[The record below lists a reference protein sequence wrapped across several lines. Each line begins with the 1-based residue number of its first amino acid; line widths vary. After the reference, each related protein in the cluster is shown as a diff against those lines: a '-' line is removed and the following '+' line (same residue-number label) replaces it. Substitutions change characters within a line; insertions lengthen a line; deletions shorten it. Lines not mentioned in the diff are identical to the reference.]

1 MQPYILK
8 PLNDTSTKCLKC
20 WKPARR
26 HWNCRCFRRESASLL
41 HFHHPATQGFEA
53 NMLELQVQVGTRV
66 EADYYPAKL
75 YTNCSVKVHSAA
87 RAADIIVYTASIG
100 T

>member
-1 MQPYILK
+1 
-8 PLNDTSTKCLKC
+8 
-20 WKPARR
+20 
-26 HWNCRCFRRESASLL
+26 
-41 HFHHPATQGFEA
+41 
-53 NMLELQVQVGTRV
+53 MLELQVQVGTRV